1 MKKKLFICI
10 KEHMDPLWRRCF
22 DRDILYKGQLF
33 VPYSDL
39 EAFYIEDNLKFC
51 KKYPFYIE
59 CICYSLI
66 AGMFTLFF
74 GGSVIEMFVSLFAGL
89 IVRFV
94 ITLCKKTV
102 PNYIFSKFFSSVSVR

>member
-51 KKYPFYIE
+51 KKYPFYRFE
-59 CICYSLI
+59 LESVLVLKKFLEKHPEYEQDI
-66 AGMFTLFF
+66 AHLSRTAKCTYPLP
-74 GGSVIEMFVSLFAGL
+74 A
-89 IVRFV
+89 
-94 ITLCKKTV
+94 TT
-102 PNYIFSKFFSSVSVR
+102 SSTAIWYRARALSATC